1 MGTSQSSNG
10 APPNVPLVPPWVDGN
25 NNTPN
30 PPDDNDDNNTP
41 SPNPSEKDNPQ
52 NKEIAPSGRF
62 KGARTNINKFASD
75 GGRKYLQRGV
85 GHYVKTGYGG
95 AKTAT
100 ARLTRTV
107 STAGALY
114 GVLSHGS
121 SGVSGESPSSV
132 PDIDFEALRGKSF
145 EQITDTIIET
155 IRPIDGDLDS
165 EASRNSMKNAF
176 SDLLEK
182 YKDADLLNLNEEQRL
197 YVIERFISGD
207 VFARFDLDMGKSIR
221 KNASSPASALSRLK
235 EAKDYIKETVASSF
249 NKIITTATIKSKAIV
264 SLIRETLEDAFHVFE
279 SYAL

>member
-10 APPNVPLVPPWVDGN
+10 APPNVPMVPPWADN
-25 NNTPN
+25 ANPPS
-30 PPDDNDDNNTP
+30 PPDDNKDDNSS
-41 SPNPSEKDNPQ
+41 SPNPPEKDNPK
-52 NKEIAPSGRF
+52 NLETAPSGRF
-62 KGARTNINKFASD
+62 KGARTNLNKFAGG
-75 GGRKYLQRGV
+75 GGRQYLQRGV
-85 GHYVKTGYGG
+85 GHYVRTGYGG
-95 AKTAT
+95 SKTAT
-100 ARLTRTV
+100 ARLGRTV
-107 STAGALY
+107 ATAGALY
-114 GVLSHGS
+114 GALSYGS
-121 SGVSGESPSSV
+121 SGTSGVSSSSV

-145 EQITDTIIET
+145 EQITDTIIEA

-197 YVIERFISGD
+197 YIIEKFIAGD
-207 VFARFDLDMGKSIR
+207 VFARFDLDMGKDIR

-235 EAKDYIKETVASSF
+235 EAKDYIKETVSSSF
-249 NKIITTATIKSKAIV
+249 KKIITTATITSRAIV

>member
-10 APPNVPLVPPWVDGN
+10 APPNVPMVPPWADGN
-25 NNTPN
+25 NPPPN
-30 PPDDNDDNNTP
+30 PLDDNNSP
-41 SPNPSEKDNPQ
+41 SPNSPEKDNPNNQ
-52 NKEIAPSGRF
+52 ETAPIGRF
-62 KGARTNINKFASD
+62 KGARTNLNKFASD
-75 GGRKYLQRGV
+75 GGREYLQRGL

-95 AKTAT
+95 SKTAT
-100 ARLTRTV
+100 ARLSRTV
-107 STAGALY
+107 VTAGALY
-114 GVLSHGS
+114 GALSYGS
-121 SGVSGESPSSV
+121 SGTSGESSSSV
-132 PDIDFEALRGKSF
+132 PDINFEALRGASF
-145 EQITDTIIET
+145 EKITDTIIEA

-207 VFARFDLDMGKSIR
+207 VFTRFDLDMGKNIL

-249 NKIITTATIKSKAIV
+249 KKIFTPATISSKAIV
-264 SLIRETLEDAFHVFE
+264 TLIRETLEDAFHVFE
-279 SYAL
+279 SYAI

>member
-10 APPNVPLVPPWVDGN
+10 APPNVPMVPPWADGN
-25 NNTPN
+25 NPPPN
-30 PPDDNDDNNTP
+30 PLNDNNSP
-41 SPNPSEKDNPQ
+41 SPNSPEKDNPKNQ
-52 NKEIAPSGRF
+52 ETAPIGRF
-62 KGARTNINKFASD
+62 KGARTNLNKFASD
-75 GGRKYLQRGV
+75 GGREYLQRGL

-95 AKTAT
+95 SKTAT
-100 ARLTRTV
+100 ARLSRTV
-107 STAGALY
+107 VTAGALY
-114 GVLSHGS
+114 GALSYGS
-121 SGVSGESPSSV
+121 SGTSRESSSSV
-132 PDIDFEALRGKSF
+132 PDINFEALRGASF
-145 EQITDTIIET
+145 EKITDTIIEA

-207 VFARFDLDMGKSIR
+207 VFTRFDLDMGKNIL

-249 NKIITTATIKSKAIV
+249 KKIFTTATISSKAIV
-264 SLIRETLEDAFHVFE
+264 TLIRETLEDAFHVFE
-279 SYAL
+279 SYAI

>member
-10 APPNVPLVPPWVDGN
+10 APPNVPLVPPWAAGN
-25 NNTPN
+25 DN
-30 PPDDNDDNNTP
+30 PPNSPDDDNGNNTP
-41 SPNPSEKDNPQ
+41 SPNPSEKN
-52 NKEIAPSGRF
+52 NANNSETAPSGRF
-62 KGARTNINKFASD
+62 KGARTNLNKFAGD
-75 GGRKYLQRGV
+75 GGRQYLQRGV

-95 AKTAT
+95 SKTAT
-100 ARLTRTV
+100 ARLSRTV
-107 STAGALY
+107 ATAGALY
-114 GVLSHGS
+114 GALSYGL
-121 SGVSGESPSSV
+121 SGARGESSSSV

-145 EQITDTIIET
+145 EQITDTIIEA

-182 YKDADLLNLNEEQRL
+182 YKEADLINLNEEQRF

-207 VFARFDLDMGKSIR
+207 VFARFNLDMGKNIM

-235 EAKDYIKETVASSF
+235 EAKDYIKETVSSSF
-249 NKIITTATIKSKAIV
+249 KKIITTATITSRAIV
-264 SLIRETLEDAFHVFE
+264 TLIRETLGDAFHVFE